1 MDKAPEIELN
11 FPVAPWR
18 EGSYEHVAGKDWPDI
33 ELTPAAKAISEKFPE
48 SFLGFTGYRGDACVL
63 LRKEKIL
70 DILKFLRDGADLQF
84 DFLRDLFAM
93 DNMQTEARKKQFS
106 DMGFQEV
113 ARFEVIYNLYSLRFR
128 HDIRLRV
135 AVSENDAAIPSAY
148 KLFKSANWYEREAW
162 EMYGINF
169 TGHPNLRRLITHESF
184 EGHPLRKD
192 YPMRQRHNITKPV
205 DIL

>member
-1 MDKAPEIELN
+1 MDKAPEKELH

-18 EGSYEHVAGKDWPDI
+18 DGSYEHVTGKDWPDVAQ
-33 ELTPAAKAISEKFPE
+33 TPAAKAIAEKFPE
-48 SFLGFTGYRGDACVL
+48 SFLGFTGYRGDPCVL
-63 LRKEKIL
+63 LRKDKIV

-93 DNMQTEARKKQFS
+93 DNLQTESRRKQFS
-106 DMGFQEV
+106 DLGFKEV
-113 ARFEVIYNLYSLRFR
+113 ARFEVIYILYSLRFR

-135 AVSENDAAIPSAY
+135 AVSEEDANIQSA
-148 KLFKSANWYEREAW
+148 FKVFKGANWYEREAW
-162 EMYGINF
+162 EMYGVNF
-169 TGHPNLRRLITHESF
+169 VGHPNLRRLITHESF

-192 YPMRQRHNITKPV
+192 YPIRRRHNIIKPV